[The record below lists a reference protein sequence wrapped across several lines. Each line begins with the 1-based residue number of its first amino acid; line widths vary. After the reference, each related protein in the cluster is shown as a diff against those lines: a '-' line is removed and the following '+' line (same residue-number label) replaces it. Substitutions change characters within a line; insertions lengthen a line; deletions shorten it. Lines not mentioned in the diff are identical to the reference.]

1 MAARKLT
8 AQIDLINGLV
18 VAVALECGFVGDWCD
33 GDCSDVKTYA
43 LSWSYS
49 FCRQLLDL
57 TSYPPEPEEDGPA
70 VFKFVFSLDPQN
82 VIIVHSLESGDLLIL
97 TAILNGEA
105 AAMTSAKTVALPI
118 SRFVINKKLNSRNLP
133 ANFRNLCDLSILL
146 KDKIFLPLRNEIYRQ
161 SSCES
166 PYPSL
171 DGCPVDVTLKI
182 ISYLK
187 RKDITSLSTVC
198 KAINASTVLYMSRNK
213 FTNLS

>member
-18 VAVALECGFVGDWCD
+18 VAVALECGFVGDWCYRD
-33 GDCSDVKTYA
+33 DVKTFA

-49 FCRQLLDL
+49 FCRQLLEFA
-57 TSYPPEPEEDGPA
+57 SYAPEPEEDGPQI
-70 VFKFVFSLDPQN
+70 FKLVFSLDPQK
-82 VIIVHSLESGDLLIL
+82 VITVHSLESGDTLIL

-105 AAMTSAKTVALPI
+105 SSAVTLVKTIAFPI

-133 ANFRNLCDLSILL
+133 ANFRNLDDLSILL
-146 KDKIFLPLRNEIYRQ
+146 KNKFFLPLRNEIYRG

-171 DGCPVDVTLKI
+171 EGCPADVTLKI
-182 ISYLK
+182 LSYLK
-187 RKDITSLSTVC
+187 PKDIASLSAVC
-198 KAINASTVLYMSRNK
+198 KIINETTVPYLLRNK
-213 FTNLS
+213 SKKD